1 MKLLY
6 LEARKGILRR
16 YVLVALTLFL
26 CLNVIKITADYRA
39 GEIRP
44 IAANNDDMQNA
55 YSQIYERARGP
66 VTAETIGFITSE
78 YHRLR
83 NLTADGTYSRERT
96 KGTYSGYIFG
106 DFYLLHKYFYP
117 NAEYTVKYPNRMNNV
132 LAQAM
137 ENVDFYLHTG
147 NTTDA
152 ARNSY
157 ILRHYANR
165 SIPEFHL
172 YDGWEALLS
181 YDFSDLLIL
190 LLLVLTVSPI
200 FTREKENE
208 MTLILSSSK
217 RGKWPLV
224 ASKCGVVVL
233 LSVALTALFALCNV
247 LTFGLLCG
255 FEGWNS
261 PLYAIENYQY
271 TPFSDSVLLFYLLN
285 VSLKAIGFS
294 IMGLVL
300 VLLSALCEKT
310 LTPCLVGLGFGVAF
324 CYFSGWAVSAVW
336 WKQALSCISPL
347 TLLQG
352 WLLLKNLYGIGV
364 GETYVL
370 SLYLLLAI
378 QFIFASLLVFLI
390 WRKSC
395 CALK

>member
-26 CLNVIKITADYRA
+26 CLNVIKINADYRA

-66 VTAETIGFITSE
+66 VTEETIGFITSE

-96 KGTYSGYIFG
+96 KDTYSGYLFG

-117 NAEYTVKYPNRMNNV
+117 NAEYTVKYPSRMNNV
-132 LAQAM
+132 LAQAK

-147 NTTDA
+147 NTADA

-172 YDGWEALLS
+172 YDGWDALLS

-190 LLLVLTVSPI
+190 LLLALTV
-200 FTREKENE
+200 
-208 MTLILSSSK
+208 
-217 RGKWPLV
+217 V
-224 ASKCGVVVL
+224 ASKCGAVVL

-271 TPFSDSVLLFYLLN
+271 TPFSGSILLFYLLN
-285 VSLKAIGFS
+285 VNLKAIGFS

-370 SLYLLLAI
+370 SLYLLLVI
-378 QFIFASLLVFLI
+378 QLVFASLLVFLI